1 MRKKVEKNK
10 TRFAGLS
17 KIFFASLFVFA
28 QPFFLTGAFAGD
40 FSDYEKTLLSQI
52 YDMRARS
59 RQEKDY
65 LASEAFLEEYHNKIL
80 SDEIQS
86 KISDEAKLTFDN
98 LLTLERWQ
106 YRWETDPEMEGLRP
120 MIWTQ
125 YEKIIA
131 WNETHPFSE
140 QNAYLKLSSFDLI
153 NSTMQYMK
161 RGQMIKLGLQEKKV
175 YDNLLE
181 TDPKNCIVYLNAGQ
195 FYYNVSEVLS
205 GAKPKAKRIYLKAIE
220 TASNNYE
227 KYFAN
232 IFLAQM
238 QLEEGDTEAYN
249 ASIAAAEKAIPNTPY
264 MNFVKAV
271 NEMGYTL
278 YEYALHPAKIKK
290 RVFVEKKKKV
300 ILKDR

>member
-1 MRKKVEKNK
+1 MKKNK
-10 TRFAGLS
+10 RRAFALAKKLSRLCALSILCLFAGR
-17 KIFFASLFVFA
+17 
-28 QPFFLTGAFAGD
+28 AFAGD
-40 FSDYEKTLLSQI
+40 FSDYEKKLLSEI

-65 LASEAFLEEYHNKIL
+65 LASQAFLEEYHKKIW
-80 SDEIQS
+80 SDEVQS

-106 YRWETDPEMEGLRP
+106 YLWETDPQMDGLKP
-120 MIWTQ
+120 MIWSQ

-131 WNETHPFSE
+131 WNESHPFDE
-140 QNAYLKLSSFDLI
+140 QNACLKLSSFDLI

-175 YDNLLE
+175 YDKLLE
-181 TDPKNCIVYLNAGQ
+181 TDPDNCVVYLNAGL

-205 GAKPKAKRIYLKAIE
+205 GAKPKAKRIYIKAVE

-232 IFLAQM
+232 IFIAQIF
-238 QLEEGDTEAYN
+238 LEEENMDEYN
-249 ASIAAAEKAIPNTPY
+249 KHIALAEQAIPKTPY
-264 MNFVKAV
+264 MDFVKAV
-271 NEMGYTL
+271 NEKGYTL

-290 RVFVEKKKKV
+290 RVFVDKKSKV
-300 ILKDR
+300 KIK

>member
-1 MRKKVEKNK
+1 MEKNK
-10 TRFAGLS
+10 SRAFALAKKLSRLCALSILCLFAGR
-17 KIFFASLFVFA
+17 
-28 QPFFLTGAFAGD
+28 AFADD
-40 FSDYEKTLLSQI
+40 FSDYEKKLLSEI

-65 LASEAFLEEYHNKIL
+65 LASQAFLEEYHKKIW
-80 SDEIQS
+80 SDEVQS
-86 KISDEAKLTFDN
+86 KINDEAKLTFDN

-106 YRWETDPEMEGLRP
+106 YLWETDPQMDGLKP
-120 MIWTQ
+120 MIWSQ

-131 WNETHPFSE
+131 WNESHPFDE

-175 YDNLLE
+175 YDKLLE
-181 TDPKNCIVYLNAGQ
+181 TDPDNCVVYLNAGQ

-205 GAKPKAKRIYLKAIE
+205 GAKPKAKRIYIKAVE

-232 IFLAQM
+232 IFIAQM
-238 QLEEGDTEAYN
+238 FLEEENMDEYN
-249 ASIAAAEKAIPNTPY
+249 KHIALAEQAIPKTPY
-264 MNFVKAV
+264 MDFVKAV
-271 NEMGYTL
+271 NEKGYTL

-290 RVFVEKKKKV
+290 RVFVDKKAKV
-300 ILKDR
+300 KIK

>member
-1 MRKKVEKNK
+1 MEKDKSRAFALAKKIP
-10 TRFAGLS
+10 RLCALSILCLFAGR
-17 KIFFASLFVFA
+17 
-28 QPFFLTGAFAGD
+28 AFAGD
-40 FSDYEKTLLSQI
+40 FSDYEKKLLSEI

-65 LASEAFLEEYHNKIL
+65 LASQAFLEEYHKKIW
-80 SDEIQS
+80 SDEVQS
-86 KISDEAKLTFDN
+86 KISDEAKLVFDN

-106 YRWETDPEMEGLRP
+106 YLWETDPQMDGLKP
-120 MIWTQ
+120 MIWSQ

-131 WNETHPFSE
+131 WNESHPFDE

-175 YDNLLE
+175 YDKLLE
-181 TDPKNCIVYLNAGQ
+181 TDPDNCVVYLNAGL

-205 GAKPKAKRIYLKAIE
+205 GAKPKAKRIYIKAVE

-232 IFLAQM
+232 IFIAQIF
-238 QLEEGDTEAYN
+238 LEEENMDEYN
-249 ASIAAAEKAIPNTPY
+249 KHIALAEQAIPKTPY
-264 MNFVKAV
+264 MDFVKAV
-271 NEMGYTL
+271 NEKGYTL
-278 YEYALHPAKIKK
+278 YEYALRPAKIKK
-290 RVFVEKKKKV
+290 RVFVDKKSKV
-300 ILKDR
+300 KIK

>member
-1 MRKKVEKNK
+1 MKKNK
-10 TRFAGLS
+10 SRALALAKKLSRLCALSILCLFAGR
-17 KIFFASLFVFA
+17 
-28 QPFFLTGAFAGD
+28 AFAGD
-40 FSDYEKTLLSQI
+40 FSDYEKKLLSEI

-65 LASEAFLEEYHNKIL
+65 LASQAFLEEYHKKIW
-80 SDEIQS
+80 SDEVQS

-106 YRWETDPEMEGLRP
+106 YLWETDPQMDGLKP
-120 MIWTQ
+120 MIWSQ

-131 WNETHPFSE
+131 WNESHPFDE

-175 YDNLLE
+175 YDKLLE
-181 TDPKNCIVYLNAGQ
+181 TDPDNCVVYLNAGL

-205 GAKPKAKRIYLKAIE
+205 GAKPKAKRIYIKAVE

-232 IFLAQM
+232 IFIAQIF
-238 QLEEGDTEAYN
+238 LEEENMDEYN
-249 ASIAAAEKAIPNTPY
+249 KHIALAEQAIPKTPY
-264 MNFVKAV
+264 MDFVKAV
-271 NEMGYTL
+271 NEKGYTL
-278 YEYALHPAKIKK
+278 YEYALRPAKIKK
-290 RVFVEKKKKV
+290 RVFVDKKSKV
-300 ILKDR
+300 KIK

>member
-1 MRKKVEKNK
+1 MEKNK
-10 TRFAGLS
+10 SRAFALAKKLSRLCALSILCLFAGR
-17 KIFFASLFVFA
+17 
-28 QPFFLTGAFAGD
+28 AFAGD
-40 FSDYEKTLLSQI
+40 FSDYEKKLLSEI

-65 LASEAFLEEYHNKIL
+65 LASQAFLEEYHKKIW
-80 SDEIQS
+80 SDEVQS
-86 KISDEAKLTFDN
+86 KISDEAKLAFDN

-106 YRWETDPEMEGLRP
+106 YLWETDPQMDGLKP
-120 MIWTQ
+120 MIWSQ

-131 WNETHPFSE
+131 WNESHPFDE

-175 YDNLLE
+175 YDKLLE
-181 TDPKNCIVYLNAGQ
+181 TDPDNCVVYLNAGL

-205 GAKPKAKRIYLKAIE
+205 GAKPKAKRIYIKAVE

-232 IFLAQM
+232 IFIAQIF
-238 QLEEGDTEAYN
+238 LEEENMDEYN
-249 ASIAAAEKAIPNTPY
+249 KHIALAEQAIPKTPY
-264 MNFVKAV
+264 MDFVKAV
-271 NEMGYTL
+271 NEKGYTL

-290 RVFVEKKKKV
+290 RVFVDKKAKV
-300 ILKDR
+300 KIK

>member
-1 MRKKVEKNK
+1 MEKNK
-10 TRFAGLS
+10 SRFVLRTVF
-17 KIFFASLFVFA
+17 IFSALCLFAV
-28 QPFFLTGAFAGD
+28 QAFAGD
-40 FSDYEKTLLSQI
+40 FSDYEKKLLSEI

-65 LASEAFLEEYHNKIL
+65 LASQAFLEEYHKKIW
-80 SDEIQS
+80 SDDVQS
-86 KISDEAKLTFDN
+86 KIGDEARLTFDN

-106 YRWETDPEMEGLRP
+106 YLWETDPDMDGLKP
-120 MIWTQ
+120 MITEQ

-131 WNETHPFSE
+131 WNESHPFDE
-140 QNAYLKLSSFDLI
+140 QNPYLKLSAFDLI

-175 YDNLLE
+175 YDKLLE
-181 TDPKNCIVYLNAGQ
+181 TDPDNCIVYLNAGQ

-205 GAKPKAKRIYLKAIE
+205 GAKPKAKRIYEKAVKI
-220 TASNNYE
+220 ASNNYE

-232 IFLAQM
+232 IFIAQM
-238 QLEEGDTEAYN
+238 FLEEENMDEYN
-249 ASIAAAEKAIPNTPY
+249 QHIAAAEQAIPNTPY

-271 NEMGYTL
+271 NEKGYTL

-290 RVFVEKKKKV
+290 RVFVDKKAKV
-300 ILKDR
+300 KIK

>member
-1 MRKKVEKNK
+1 MEKNK
-10 TRFAGLS
+10 SRAFALAKKLSRLCALSILCLFAGR
-17 KIFFASLFVFA
+17 
-28 QPFFLTGAFAGD
+28 AFAGD
-40 FSDYEKTLLSQI
+40 FSDYEKKLLSEI

-65 LASEAFLEEYHNKIL
+65 LASQAFLEDYHKKIW
-80 SDEIQS
+80 SDEVQS

-106 YRWETDPEMEGLRP
+106 YLWETDPQMDGLKP
-120 MIWTQ
+120 MIWSQ

-131 WNETHPFSE
+131 WNESHPFDE

-175 YDNLLE
+175 YDKLLE
-181 TDPKNCIVYLNAGQ
+181 TDPDNCVVYLNAGL

-205 GAKPKAKRIYLKAIE
+205 GAKPKAKRIYIKAVE

-232 IFLAQM
+232 IFIAQIF
-238 QLEEGDTEAYN
+238 LEEENMDEYN
-249 ASIAAAEKAIPNTPY
+249 KHIALAEQAIPKTPY
-264 MNFVKAV
+264 MDFVKAV
-271 NEMGYTL
+271 NEKGYTL
-278 YEYALHPAKIKK
+278 YEYALRPAKIKK
-290 RVFVEKKKKV
+290 RVFVDKKAKV
-300 ILKDR
+300 KIK

>member
-1 MRKKVEKNK
+1 MKKNK
-10 TRFAGLS
+10 SRAFALAKKLSRLCALSILCLFAGR
-17 KIFFASLFVFA
+17 
-28 QPFFLTGAFAGD
+28 AFAGD
-40 FSDYEKTLLSQI
+40 FSDYEKKLLSEI

-65 LASEAFLEEYHNKIL
+65 LASQAFLEEYHKKIW
-80 SDEIQS
+80 SDEVQS

-106 YRWETDPEMEGLRP
+106 CLWETDPQMDGLKP
-120 MIWTQ
+120 MIWSQ

-131 WNETHPFSE
+131 WNESHPFDE

-175 YDNLLE
+175 YDKLLE
-181 TDPKNCIVYLNAGQ
+181 TDPDNCVVYLNAGQ

-205 GAKPKAKRIYLKAIE
+205 GAKPKAKRIYIKAVE

-232 IFLAQM
+232 IFMAQM
-238 QLEEGDTEAYN
+238 FLEEENMDEYN
-249 ASIAAAEKAIPNTPY
+249 KHIALAERAIPKTPY
-264 MNFVKAV
+264 MDFVKAV
-271 NEMGYTL
+271 NEKGYTL

-290 RVFVEKKKKV
+290 RVFVDKKAKV
-300 ILKDR
+300 KIK

>member
-1 MRKKVEKNK
+1 MEKNK
-10 TRFAGLS
+10 SRAFALAKKLSRLCALSILCLFAGR
-17 KIFFASLFVFA
+17 
-28 QPFFLTGAFAGD
+28 AFAGD
-40 FSDYEKTLLSQI
+40 FSDYEKKLLSEI

-65 LASEAFLEEYHNKIL
+65 LASQAFLEEYHKKIW
-80 SDEIQS
+80 SDEVQS

-106 YRWETDPEMEGLRP
+106 YLWETDPQMDGLKP
-120 MIWTQ
+120 MIWSQ

-131 WNETHPFSE
+131 WNESHPFDE

-175 YDNLLE
+175 YDKLLE
-181 TDPKNCIVYLNAGQ
+181 TDPDNCVVYLNAGQ

-205 GAKPKAKRIYLKAIE
+205 GAKPKAKRIYIKAVE

-232 IFLAQM
+232 IFIAQM
-238 QLEEGDTEAYN
+238 FLEEENMDEYN
-249 ASIAAAEKAIPNTPY
+249 KHIALAEQTIPKTPY
-264 MNFVKAV
+264 MDFVKAV
-271 NEMGYTL
+271 NEKGYTL

-290 RVFVEKKKKV
+290 RVFVDKKAKV
-300 ILKDR
+300 KIK

>member
-1 MRKKVEKNK
+1 MKKNK
-10 TRFAGLS
+10 SRAFALAKKIPRLCALSILCLFAGR
-17 KIFFASLFVFA
+17 
-28 QPFFLTGAFAGD
+28 AFAGD
-40 FSDYEKTLLSQI
+40 FSDYEKKLLSEI

-65 LASEAFLEEYHNKIL
+65 LASQAFLEYYHKKIW
-80 SDEIQS
+80 SDEVQS
-86 KISDEAKLTFDN
+86 KISDEAKLVFDN

-106 YRWETDPEMEGLRP
+106 YLWETDPQMDGLKP
-120 MIWTQ
+120 MIWSQ

-131 WNETHPFSE
+131 WNESHPFDE

-175 YDNLLE
+175 YDKLLE
-181 TDPKNCIVYLNAGQ
+181 TDPDNCIVYLNAGQ

-205 GAKPKAKRIYLKAIE
+205 GAKPKAKRIYERAVAI
-220 TASNNYE
+220 ASNAYE

-232 IFLAQM
+232 IFMAQM
-238 QLEEGDTEAYN
+238 FLEEENMDEYN
-249 ASIAAAEKAIPNTPY
+249 KHIALAEQAIPKTPY
-264 MNFVKAV
+264 MDFVKAV
-271 NEMGYTL
+271 NEKGYTL

-290 RVFVEKKKKV
+290 RVFVDKKAKV
-300 ILKDR
+300 KIK

>member
-1 MRKKVEKNK
+1 MKKNK
-10 TRFAGLS
+10 SRALALAKKLSRLCALSILCLFAGR
-17 KIFFASLFVFA
+17 
-28 QPFFLTGAFAGD
+28 AFAGD
-40 FSDYEKTLLSQI
+40 FSDYEKKLLSEI

-65 LASEAFLEEYHNKIL
+65 LASQAFLEDYHKKIW
-80 SDEIQS
+80 SDEVQS

-106 YRWETDPEMEGLRP
+106 YLWETDPQMDGLKP
-120 MIWTQ
+120 MIWSQ

-131 WNETHPFSE
+131 WNESHPFDE

-175 YDNLLE
+175 YDKLLE
-181 TDPKNCIVYLNAGQ
+181 TDPDNCVVYLNAGL

-205 GAKPKAKRIYLKAIE
+205 GAKPKAKRIYIKAVE

-232 IFLAQM
+232 IFIAQIF
-238 QLEEGDTEAYN
+238 LEEENMDEYN
-249 ASIAAAEKAIPNTPY
+249 KHIALAEQAIPKTPY
-264 MNFVKAV
+264 MDFVKAV
-271 NEMGYTL
+271 NEKGYTL
-278 YEYALHPAKIKK
+278 YEYALRPAKIKK
-290 RVFVEKKKKV
+290 RVFVDKKSKV
-300 ILKDR
+300 KIK

>member
-1 MRKKVEKNK
+1 MEKNK
-10 TRFAGLS
+10 SRAFALAKKLSRLCALSILCLFAGR
-17 KIFFASLFVFA
+17 
-28 QPFFLTGAFAGD
+28 AFAGD
-40 FSDYEKTLLSQI
+40 FSDYEKKLLSEI

-65 LASEAFLEEYHNKIL
+65 LASQAFLEEYHKKIW
-80 SDEIQS
+80 SDEVQS
-86 KISDEAKLTFDN
+86 KISDEAKLVFDN

-106 YRWETDPEMEGLRP
+106 YLWETDPQMDGLKP
-120 MIWTQ
+120 MIWSQ

-131 WNETHPFSE
+131 WNESHPFDE

-175 YDNLLE
+175 YDKLLE
-181 TDPKNCIVYLNAGQ
+181 TDPDNCVVYLNAGL

-205 GAKPKAKRIYLKAIE
+205 GAKPKAKRIYIKAVE

-232 IFLAQM
+232 IFIAQM
-238 QLEEGDTEAYN
+238 FLDEKDMDSYSKHIALAEA
-249 ASIAAAEKAIPNTPY
+249 AIPGTPY

-271 NEMGYTL
+271 NDKGITL
-278 YEYALHPAKIKK
+278 YEYALHPIKVK
-290 RVFVEKKKKV
+290 QKVFGTK
-300 ILKDR
+300 

>member
-1 MRKKVEKNK
+1 MEKNK
-10 TRFAGLS
+10 SRAFALAKKIPRLCALSILCLFAGR
-17 KIFFASLFVFA
+17 
-28 QPFFLTGAFAGD
+28 AFAGD
-40 FSDYEKTLLSQI
+40 FSDYEKKLLSEI

-65 LASEAFLEEYHNKIL
+65 LASQAFLEEYHKKIW
-80 SDEIQS
+80 SDEVQS

-106 YRWETDPEMEGLRP
+106 YLWETDPQMDGLKP
-120 MIWTQ
+120 MIWSQ

-131 WNETHPFSE
+131 WNESHPFDE

-175 YDNLLE
+175 YDKLLE
-181 TDPKNCIVYLNAGQ
+181 TDPDNCVVYLNAGL

-205 GAKPKAKRIYLKAIE
+205 GAKPKAKRIYIKAVE

-232 IFLAQM
+232 IFIAQIF
-238 QLEEGDTEAYN
+238 LEEENMDEYN
-249 ASIAAAEKAIPNTPY
+249 KHIALAEQAIPKTPY
-264 MNFVKAV
+264 MDFVKAV
-271 NEMGYTL
+271 NEKGYTL
-278 YEYALHPAKIKK
+278 YEYALRPAKIKK
-290 RVFVEKKKKV
+290 RVFVDKKAKV
-300 ILKDR
+300 KIK

>member
-1 MRKKVEKNK
+1 MEKNK
-10 TRFAGLS
+10 SRAFALAKKLSRLCALSVLCLFAGR
-17 KIFFASLFVFA
+17 
-28 QPFFLTGAFAGD
+28 AFAGD
-40 FSDYEKTLLSQI
+40 FSDYEKKLLSEI

-65 LASEAFLEEYHNKIL
+65 LASQAFLEEYHKKIW
-80 SDEIQS
+80 SDDVQS
-86 KISDEAKLTFDN
+86 KIGDEARLTFDN

-106 YRWETDPEMEGLRP
+106 YLWETDPQMDGLKP
-120 MIWTQ
+120 MIWSQ

-131 WNETHPFSE
+131 WNESHPFDE

-175 YDNLLE
+175 YDKLLE
-181 TDPKNCIVYLNAGQ
+181 TDPDNCVVYLNAGQ

-205 GAKPKAKRIYLKAIE
+205 GAKPKAKRIYIKAVE

-232 IFLAQM
+232 IFIAQM
-238 QLEEGDTEAYN
+238 FLEEENMDEYN
-249 ASIAAAEKAIPNTPY
+249 KHIALAEQAIPKTPY
-264 MNFVKAV
+264 MDFVKAV
-271 NEMGYTL
+271 NEKGYTL

-290 RVFVEKKKKV
+290 RVFVDKKAKV
-300 ILKDR
+300 KIK

>member
-1 MRKKVEKNK
+1 MEKNK
-10 TRFAGLS
+10 SRAFALAKKLSRLCALSILCLFAGR
-17 KIFFASLFVFA
+17 
-28 QPFFLTGAFAGD
+28 AFAGD
-40 FSDYEKTLLSQI
+40 FSDYEKKLLSEI

-65 LASEAFLEEYHNKIL
+65 LTSQAFLEEYHKKIW
-80 SDEIQS
+80 SDEVQS
-86 KISDEAKLTFDN
+86 KISDEAKLVFDN

-106 YRWETDPEMEGLRP
+106 YLWETDPQMDGLKP
-120 MIWTQ
+120 MIWSQ

-131 WNETHPFSE
+131 WNESHPFDE

-175 YDNLLE
+175 YDKLLE
-181 TDPKNCIVYLNAGQ
+181 TDPDNCVVYLNAGQ

-205 GAKPKAKRIYLKAIE
+205 GAKPKAKRIYIKAVE

-232 IFLAQM
+232 IFMAQM
-238 QLEEGDTEAYN
+238 FLEEENMDEYN
-249 ASIAAAEKAIPNTPY
+249 KHIALAEQAIPKTPY
-264 MNFVKAV
+264 MDFVKAV
-271 NEMGYTL
+271 NEKGYTL

-290 RVFVEKKKKV
+290 RVFVDKKAKV
-300 ILKDR
+300 KIK

>member
-1 MRKKVEKNK
+1 MEKNK
-10 TRFAGLS
+10 SRAFALAKKMSRLCALSILCLFAGR
-17 KIFFASLFVFA
+17 
-28 QPFFLTGAFAGD
+28 AFAGD
-40 FSDYEKTLLSQI
+40 FSDYEKKLLSEI

-65 LASEAFLEEYHNKIL
+65 LASQAFLEEYHKKIW
-80 SDEIQS
+80 SDEVQS
-86 KISDEAKLTFDN
+86 KISDEAKLVFDN

-106 YRWETDPEMEGLRP
+106 YLWETDPQMDGLKP
-120 MIWTQ
+120 MIWSQ

-131 WNETHPFSE
+131 WNESHPFDE

-175 YDNLLE
+175 YDKLLE
-181 TDPKNCIVYLNAGQ
+181 SDPDNCVVYLNAGQ

-205 GAKPKAKRIYLKAIE
+205 GAKPKAKRIYIKAVE

-232 IFLAQM
+232 IFMAQM
-238 QLEEGDTEAYN
+238 FLEEENMDEYN
-249 ASIAAAEKAIPNTPY
+249 KHIALAEQAIPKTPY
-264 MNFVKAV
+264 MDFVKAV
-271 NEMGYTL
+271 NEKGYTL

-290 RVFVEKKKKV
+290 RVFVDKKAKV
-300 ILKDR
+300 KIK

>member
-1 MRKKVEKNK
+1 MEKNK
-10 TRFAGLS
+10 SRAFALAKKLSRLCALSILCLFAGR
-17 KIFFASLFVFA
+17 
-28 QPFFLTGAFAGD
+28 AFAGD
-40 FSDYEKTLLSQI
+40 FSDYEKKLLSEI

-65 LASEAFLEEYHNKIL
+65 LASQAFLEEYHKKIW
-80 SDEIQS
+80 SDEVQS
-86 KISDEAKLTFDN
+86 KISDEAKLVFDN

-106 YRWETDPEMEGLRP
+106 YLWETDPQMDGLKP
-120 MIWTQ
+120 MIWSQ

-131 WNETHPFSE
+131 WNESHPFDE

-175 YDNLLE
+175 YDKLLE
-181 TDPKNCIVYLNAGQ
+181 TDPDNCVVYLNAGL

-205 GAKPKAKRIYLKAIE
+205 GAKPKAKRIYIKAVE

-232 IFLAQM
+232 IFIAQIF
-238 QLEEGDTEAYN
+238 LEEENMDEYN
-249 ASIAAAEKAIPNTPY
+249 KHIALAEQAIPKTPY
-264 MNFVKAV
+264 MDFVKAV
-271 NEMGYTL
+271 NEKGYTL
-278 YEYALHPAKIKK
+278 YEYALRPAKIKK
-290 RVFVEKKKKV
+290 RVFVDKKSKV
-300 ILKDR
+300 KIK

>member
-1 MRKKVEKNK
+1 MEKNK
-10 TRFAGLS
+10 SRAFALAKKLSRLCALSVLCLFAGR
-17 KIFFASLFVFA
+17 
-28 QPFFLTGAFAGD
+28 AFAGD
-40 FSDYEKTLLSQI
+40 FSDYEKKLLSEI

-65 LASEAFLEEYHNKIL
+65 LASQAFLEEYHKKIW
-80 SDEIQS
+80 SDEVQS
-86 KISDEAKLTFDN
+86 KISDEAKLVFDN

-106 YRWETDPEMEGLRP
+106 YLWETDPQMDGLKP
-120 MIWTQ
+120 MIWSQ

-131 WNETHPFSE
+131 WNESHPFDE

-175 YDNLLE
+175 YDKLLE
-181 TDPKNCIVYLNAGQ
+181 TDPDNCVVYLNAGQ

-205 GAKPKAKRIYLKAIE
+205 GAKPKAKRIYIKAVE

-232 IFLAQM
+232 IFIAQM
-238 QLEEGDTEAYN
+238 FLEEENMDEYN
-249 ASIAAAEKAIPNTPY
+249 KHIALAEQAIPKTPY
-264 MNFVKAV
+264 MDFVKAV
-271 NEMGYTL
+271 NEKGYTL

-290 RVFVEKKKKV
+290 RVFVDKKAKV
-300 ILKDR
+300 KIK

>member
-1 MRKKVEKNK
+1 MSILCL
-10 TRFAGLS
+10 FAGR
-17 KIFFASLFVFA
+17 
-28 QPFFLTGAFAGD
+28 AFADD
-40 FSDYEKTLLSQI
+40 FSDYEKKLLSEI
-52 YDMRARS
+52 YDMRAQS

-65 LASEAFLEEYHNKIL
+65 LASQAFLEEYHKKIW
-80 SDEIQS
+80 SDEVQS

-106 YRWETDPEMEGLRP
+106 YLWETDPQMDGLKP
-120 MIWTQ
+120 MIWSQ

-131 WNETHPFSE
+131 WNESHPFDE

-175 YDNLLE
+175 YDKLLE
-181 TDPKNCIVYLNAGQ
+181 TDPDNCVVYLNAGQ

-205 GAKPKAKRIYLKAIE
+205 GAKPKAKRIYIKAVE

-232 IFLAQM
+232 IFIAQM
-238 QLEEGDTEAYN
+238 FLEEENMDEYN
-249 ASIAAAEKAIPNTPY
+249 KHIALAEQTIPKTPY
-264 MNFVKAV
+264 MDFVKAV
-271 NEMGYTL
+271 NEKGYTL

-290 RVFVEKKKKV
+290 RVFVDKKAKV
-300 ILKDR
+300 KIK